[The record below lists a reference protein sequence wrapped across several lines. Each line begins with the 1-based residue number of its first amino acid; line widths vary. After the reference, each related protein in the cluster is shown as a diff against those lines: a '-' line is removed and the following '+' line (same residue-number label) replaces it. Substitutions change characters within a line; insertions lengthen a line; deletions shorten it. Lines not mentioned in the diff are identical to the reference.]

1 MATAPAT
8 CPTVTEVAIFEPGYT
23 VVLTHHAT
31 GRPGDVRHHPD
42 GCTGDAGHS
51 DRREAFYS
59 EMHRLPPCQRCL
71 AQV

>member
-1 MATAPAT
+1 MATDT
-8 CPTVTEVAIFEPGYT
+8 CPSVTEVLISEPEYT
-23 VVLTHHAT
+23 VVLTHHTT

-51 DRREAFYS
+51 GRREAFYS
-59 EMHRLPPCQRCL
+59 EMHLLPPCLRCL